1 MAWCLLMVATC
12 LAILMADDLS
22 WGQDEFEGLRTE
34 RRDEV
39 IVRYPEGSFA
49 AARQVMNVCVG
60 TRRYLAPL
68 FGVEDDFP
76 ITVLWLDRQWWPK
89 ATRMEFSFPSN
100 SSRGEVLP
108 AVDVDH
114 PTGLAK
120 LTGLL
125 DLAAAPGE
133 ITGPFRRLLG
143 LYREASD
150 EAINGVLEYSP
161 DFYLRYVINF
171 ILPHEICHAMNNAA
185 RTPRQPWWIHEFQA
199 QMAAVITC
207 RELGFEHDAQLFE
220 LYYRLM
226 YLGGLE
232 RVEETDVLTAGQKG
246 ASMGIVNY
254 AWYHG
259 ALMQMFHEIEQ
270 RSDEGFGERLLALC
284 RDRASG
290 RPEVNNAEFIALM
303 SGAAGQDLSGYMAER
318 WALR

>member
-1 MAWCLLMVATC
+1 MFWYLAMLAAC
-12 LAILMADDLS
+12 LAIMMANDLT
-22 WGQDEFEGLRTE
+22 WGEDEFEGLREE
-34 RRDEV
+34 RRDDI

-68 FGVEDDFP
+68 FGLEDDFP
-76 ITVLWLDRQWWPK
+76 ITVLWLNREWWPK
-89 ATRMEFSFPSN
+89 ATRMEYSFPTN
-100 SSRGEVLP
+100 SSGGEVLP
-108 AVDVDH
+108 AVDVEH

-125 DLAAAPGE
+125 DLAAAPEEMVATFKG
-133 ITGPFRRLLG
+133 LLG
-143 LYREASD
+143 LYPEASD
-150 EAINGVLEYSP
+150 EAVIAVLDYSP

-185 RTPRQPWWIHEFQA
+185 ETPRQPWWIHEFQA

-207 RELGFEHDAQLFE
+207 RELGFEADARLFE

-232 RVEETDVLTAGQKG
+232 RVEETDVFTAGQKG
-246 ASMGIVNY
+246 GSMGIVNY

-259 ALMQMFHEIEQ
+259 ALVQMHHEIEE

-290 RPEVNNAEFIALM
+290 RPEVSNADFIALM
-303 SGAAGQDLSGYMAER
+303 SEAAGQDLAGYMAEH
-318 WALR
+318 WGLK